1 MNTIKLYSNLDKSSR
16 PFVAG
21 VLANLAI
28 AILKFG
34 IASLGGS
41 RLVLMDALFSFMA
54 AAAFLIPWQAQVIEQ
69 KPHNEKYPYGLG
81 KVLFISMVVGGFL
94 GLVISIHMLFYS
106 LVIMVGLQVHGLYSL
121 AIMVTLISIITNE
134 VLFRYLKEKNKSYS
148 NTMLAISGRYNRIGA
163 WISSFVMLF
172 LILSYLGGAYLER
185 IGVAI
190 ISIVVFFVA
199 LRMVFVGFAGIMDK
213 VPSKRIMERIK
224 ACAQKVSQVKE
235 IVNVK
240 ARHVGTLLHIDMWI
254 TVDDDLSMSEAD
266 KIVRHVKVQ
275 LMEKIPFAREVNII
289 IT

>member
-1 MNTIKLYSNLDKSSR
+1 LYPNLDKSVR

-34 IASLGGS
+34 ITSLGGS
-41 RLVLMDALFSFMA
+41 RLVLMDGLFSFMA

-81 KVLFISMVVGGFL
+81 KVLFISMVVVGFL
-94 GLVISIHMLFYS
+94 GLVISIHMLYYS
-106 LVIMVGLQVHGLYSL
+106 LVVMVGLQVRGLYSL

-134 VLFRYLKEKNKSYS
+134 VLFRYLKEKSKSCP

-163 WISSFVMLF
+163 WISSFVLLV

-190 ISIVVFFVA
+190 ISIVVFFVG
-199 LRMVFVGFAGIMDK
+199 LRLVFLGFSGIMDK
-213 VPSKRIMERIK
+213 VPSQKIMKRIK

-235 IVNVK
+235 IVNIK
-240 ARHVGTLLHIDMWI
+240 ARHVGTLLHIDIWI
-254 TVDDDLSMSEAD
+254 NVDDDLDMNQAD
-266 KIVRHVKVQ
+266 RIARYVKVQ
-275 LMEKIPFAREVNII
+275 LMEKIPSAREVNVI